1 MTILDYNS
9 GCVDCDGGRDE
20 GRGVFKRCQDL
31 FCIVCWGKAILG
43 GKERKSL
50 GLREESK
57 IFQQLSTRN

>member
-1 MTILDYNS
+1 MAVWIMMAGEVKEEVCL
-9 GCVDCDGGRDE
+9 
-20 GRGVFKRCQDL
+20 RGVKICFALCVGET
-31 FCIVCWGKAILG
+31 IWG